1 MIKPFVK
8 ILIQKT
14 RNLPCYE
21 TISETSTVSMSVRPS
36 NLYEIQQFLLGID
49 RGQLFTRLS
58 KTGRKIAWPRE
69 EAKGNKIS
77 MGRLGSCKALMI
89 KELLIKDRFVVG
101 KMLSDALDTD
111 LPGCA
116 LAFRTAFCRGT
127 RYSLRQAVLH
137 P

>member
-1 MIKPFVK
+1 
-8 ILIQKT
+8 
-14 RNLPCYE
+14 
-21 TISETSTVSMSVRPS
+21 MSVRPS
-36 NLYEIQQFLLGID
+36 NLYEIQQFLWGSTEASCL
-49 RGQLFTRLS
+49 RGYQREAA
-58 KTGRKIAWPRE
+58 KIAWPRE

-127 RYSLRQAVLH
+127 RYLLRQAVLH